1 MGALPPVSPADFESA
16 EVKPGDRACDV
27 ISKLSTLSRLSAE
40 WYRWMMNDDQTP
52 TRDYLDWTGA
62 AGGTGLDAPSN
73 VAATSN
79 STTKVTVTWGSVE
92 GATAYRVFRGL
103 TSDTRLM
110 QQIGDE
116 ITTTSFEDLG
126 SAETGPDA
134 DVVYFY
140 AVKAF
145 NATLTSGFSGTASG
159 KMVTS
164 TAPEDDSGED
174 YNDEVIPRTIT
185 VPEGKNRMEV
195 ELWGGGGRGGDG
207 PGASI
212 TAVVPGTIINPG
224 GGGASGSYYHLTGI
238 VVTAGETFVL
248 NPGAPG
254 AVSRITRDADGTNA
268 YATFG
273 GTGGQG
279 SYGVAPPGTP
289 GAPASSAGGSSF
301 SPNGTVAGDTTV
313 GNAGD
318 GSSGGLPVLDPDGN
332 ERGKGGDGSAVK
344 FGTGSTGNGGRIRYV
359 FTTAT

>member
-27 ISKLSTLSRLSAE
+27 ISKISTLSRLSAE

-52 TRDYLDWTGA
+52 TRDYLDWAGA

-126 SAETGPDA
+126 SAETGPDV
-134 DVVYFY
+134 DVAYFY

-159 KMVTS
+159 KMVSS
-164 TAPEDDSGED
+164 TAPEDEVVED
-174 YNDEVIPRTIT
+174 YSEAVLKTIT
-185 VPEGKNRMEV
+185 VPADKDRMEI
-195 ELWGGGGRGGDG
+195 ELWGGGGKGGDG
-207 PGASI
+207 PEGSW
-212 TAVVPGTIINPG
+212 TPVVPPVILQPG
-224 GGGASGSYYHLTGI
+224 GGGASGSYYHRTAI
-238 VVTAGETFVL
+238 PVTAGETFNLV
-248 NPGAPG
+248 PGGPG
-254 AVSRITRDADGTNA
+254 EDTRIIRGTDGTFA
-268 YATFG
+268 RATKGGDG
-273 GTGGQG
+273 GTG
-279 SYGVAPPGTP
+279 SYSVADPGDP
-289 GAPASSAGGSSF
+289 GAPASSAGSISF
-301 SPNGTVAGDTTV
+301 SPAGDAGVGTTV

-318 GSSGGLPVLDPDGN
+318 GPLGGDAVVDVEGY
-332 ERGKGGDGSAVK
+332 ERGKGGDGATTAA
-344 FGTGSTGNGGRIRYV
+344 GDGSLGSGGRIRV
-359 FTTAT
+359 KFTTAA

>member
-27 ISKLSTLSRLSAE
+27 ISKISTLTRLSAE

-52 TRDYLDWTGA
+52 TRDYLDWAGA
-62 AGGTGLDAPSN
+62 AGGTGLEAPSN
-73 VAATSN
+73 VTATSN
-79 STTKVTVTWGSVE
+79 STTKVTVGWGSVE

-103 TSDTRLM
+103 TADTRLM

-174 YNDEVIPRTIT
+174 YSDEITPRTIT
-185 VPEGKNRMEV
+185 VPAGKNRMAV
-195 ELWGGGGRGGDG
+195 ELWGGGGQGGDG
-207 PGASI
+207 PGASYDPVSPNP
-212 TAVVPGTIINPG
+212 TINPG

-248 NPGAPG
+248 TPGAPG
-254 AVSRITRDADGTNA
+254 AVSRITRNADGTNA
-268 YATFG
+268 YANFG
-273 GTGGQG
+273 GPGGQG
-279 SYGVAPPGTP
+279 SYGLAPPGTA
-289 GAPASSAGGSSF
+289 GAPASSAGASSF
-301 SPNGTVAGDTTV
+301 SPNGVVAGDTTV

-318 GSSGGLPVLDPDGN
+318 GASGGAAVLDPDGN

-344 FGTGSTGNGGRIRYV
+344 FGTGSAGNGGRIRYR
-359 FTTAT
+359 FTAV